1 MGYLKFREK
10 LRFQLAKLILKGAK
24 NSALNYGPRV
34 IMKYKSINFVCSGLA
49 ALIAVAFVAA
59 PDVFTFNMHPGA
71 DGLALEV
78 GIVRCYITAA
88 TALMGAVIIFSVRDV
103 TDVKLQRTILLGL
116 GIGFTIP
123 CLTFIILVWSHN
135 VPLQLFLVFATGFAA
150 ATCYRAMFR
159 LEARQLVVSGRGCDG
174 CIYARGHV
182 QTR

>member
-1 MGYLKFREK
+1 MKF
-10 LRFQLAKLILKGAK
+10 
-24 NSALNYGPRV
+24 
-34 IMKYKSINFVCSGLA
+34 KSITFICSGLA
-49 ALIAVAFVAA
+49 ALFAVAFVAA

-71 DGLALEV
+71 EGLALEV

-135 VPLQLFLVFATGFAA
+135 VPLQLFLVVATGFAA
-150 ATCYRAMFR
+150 AVCYRAMFR
-159 LEARQLVVSGRGCDG
+159 LETRKTALSGYG
-174 CIYARGHV
+174 
-182 QTR
+182 